1 MRHFILYAAVM
12 AATGLTSCGARQQ
25 ALTESELNARV
36 DSLVAE
42 RVETLNQ
49 HYMEDLEKRMAI
61 EVKVKADSIVAARE
75 NTGR

>member
-1 MRHFILYAAVM
+1 MRHFILYAAVL
-12 AATGLTSCGARQQ
+12 AAAGLTSCGARQQ

-42 RVETLNQ
+42 RVEALNQ

-75 NTGR
+75 NAGK